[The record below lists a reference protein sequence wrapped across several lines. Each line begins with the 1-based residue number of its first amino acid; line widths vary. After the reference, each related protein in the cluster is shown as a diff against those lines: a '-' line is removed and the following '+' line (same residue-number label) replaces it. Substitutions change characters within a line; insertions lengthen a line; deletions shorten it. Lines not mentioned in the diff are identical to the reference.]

1 MQSDPTLA
9 EYLYSRQLKPAL
21 DLEHD
26 VEQEIL
32 SDDDMLAKIAGL
44 VATYGPTL
52 DALVRCRVQSI
63 VEELVRHAYP
73 AETIVLR
80 QAIAEVSAIADDA
93 AKFALEWKKREDDK
107 AAAAEGTVAT
117 EPAEEGSAV

>member
-9 EYLYSRQLKPAL
+9 EYLYSRELKPAL

-44 VATYGPTL
+44 VATYGP
-52 DALVRCRVQSI
+52 ALNALIRCRVQSV
-63 VEELVRHAYP
+63 VEELVRRAYP

-80 QAIAEVSAIADDA
+80 QAIVEISAIGDDA
-93 AKFALEWKKREDDK
+93 RRFALEWKTREDEK
-107 AAAAEGTVAT
+107 AAA
-117 EPAEEGSAV
+117 